1 VGAHRYDRISRV
13 TKAALVTVS
22 GIGLLLGMIL
32 MAFMKVFFRIYTDDP
47 AVIASAS
54 IRSSVIAPTYFLC
67 GMMEVMVGLL
77 RGMGS
82 SVTPMVVSILGACVL
97 RIVSILTIYP
107 LDPTLTT
114 LYISYPVSWL
124 VTFTIHTVC
133 YLVIKRRK
141 YGALIKGEK

>member
-1 VGAHRYDRISRV
+1 MLAKDW
-13 TKAALVTVS
+13 L
-22 GIGLLLGMIL
+22 
-32 MAFMKVFFRIYTDDP
+32 FRIYTNDD
-47 AVIASAS
+47 AVIAAAGL
-54 IRSSVIAPTYFLC
+54 RSGIIAPTYFLC

-97 RIVSILTIYP
+97 RIIWILTIFP

-141 YGALIKGEK
+141 YGALIKKEK